1 MSTSNLGNQCNYDKY
16 GHKSDTITKTVK
28 HSSTKEDH
36 HAALVTETVLLQEL
50 IECIL

>member
-1 MSTSNLGNQCNYDKY
+1 MGNQCNYDKY

-36 HAALVTETVLLQEL
+36 HAALVTRTVSLQEL
-50 IECIL
+50 IGYIL